1 MEKYDFLG
9 YAKNLIKN
17 DTSEVA
23 IRVAISRSYYSCFY
37 HSIDLIKPDYIS
49 SDEWKSL
56 KFGDHKKLIHS
67 LHHYSGCHGYVP
79 KKLAAKVA
87 NKLNYLKTMR
97 QDADYDL
104 KSPQTVLQANQ
115 VINESDKLIELI
127 NSLEVSSEKAQA

>member
-37 HSIDLIKPDYIS
+37 HAIDLIKSGYTN
-49 SDEWKSL
+49 SDEWKAL
-56 KFGDHKKLIHS
+56 RFGEHKKLIYS
-67 LHHYSGCHGYVP
+67 LHHYRGCCERVP

-87 NKLNYLKTMR
+87 DRLKYLKTMR
-97 QDADYDL
+97 QNADYDL
-104 KSPQTVLQANQ
+104 KSPQSVLQANQ
-115 VINESDKLIELI
+115 VINESDRLVELI
-127 NSLEVSSEKAQA
+127 NSLDSLTEKAQA